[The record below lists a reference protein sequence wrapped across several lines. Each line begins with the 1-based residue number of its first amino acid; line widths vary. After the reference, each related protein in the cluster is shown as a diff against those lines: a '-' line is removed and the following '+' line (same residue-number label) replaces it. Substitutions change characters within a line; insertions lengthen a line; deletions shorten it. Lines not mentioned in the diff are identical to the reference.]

1 MNEQEIQNLW
11 DSFLSIWSIENVQ
24 KMTLEQYI
32 QVGSKDTFTYWLEHT
47 TRPIADIRG
56 GDASKFGIFHRRDQ
70 QDKENGRGRIYD
82 NEYCWFQKFGDTKE
96 QAFQTIKNNILNVI
110 NAITNNEFEK
120 IPNIP
125 VSEMFKW
132 KIAFL
137 YQNQKKPQ
145 IISIFS
151 KTMLDFLTEDKK
163 LNYVES
169 YQHLLR
175 NKGEQSILSYSDQ
188 LVNEYFEAN
197 PKQSFLTPSEADE
210 ILNIKYPDQYKSR
223 QKMTVVTNDMGR
235 EIALVLTGSKANFFI
250 ECDPENNTAFNF
262 RFCKKKDGSDAKYAE
277 NDTRHSNLNALSEH
291 LKYGNKAYRIEVET
305 ADDLEKL
312 CEWYELDAREML
324 AQNELVQVLKKNE
337 DVMNQPLNRILF
349 GAAGTGKTFTTA
361 NHALSI
367 IENKSLEELGK
378 ETREELK
385 KRFDGYK
392 EKGQIKF
399 VTFHQSFSYEDFV
412 EGIRA
417 ETVEDNDNRKNIE
430 YPVISGVF
438 KSLCDIAQSKVI
450 LESQKINFDSNV
462 NEIWKMS
469 LGRAGE
475 DEDIFDYCVKNHC
488 VLLGWGDDLDFAEA
502 TNRKQ
507 VEDIMDTNGY
517 EDYRKKYP
525 SASRF
530 VNDFKNKTKIG
541 DLVIISDGNQKFRAI
556 GEISGD
562 YELLLYSDDAPRYVQ
577 KKSVKWLKLFKPSL
591 NVEQLFNKVLSQQ
604 TIYNLANAIN
614 ITKLTHLLDI
624 HQKQESD
631 KKFVLII
638 DEINRGN
645 ISRIFGELITLIEE
659 SKRTGEKEELSV
671 TLPYSKQEFT
681 VPQNVYII
689 GTMNSSDR
697 SLTGLDIALRRR
709 FTFIEMP
716 PRPELLSGVKVQGVD
731 IEQLLAVINQRIE
744 VLLDRD
750 HCIGHA
756 NFMHL
761 KEQPTLN
768 NLSDIFKQKII
779 PQLQEY
785 FFDDWA
791 KINLVLN
798 GNGMLKS
805 KPIEKSAI
813 FPNVDSD
820 ELGYFEDKKAWVLV
834 PTSFDDIVSFTKII
848 QH

>member
-11 DSFLSIWSIENVQ
+11 DSFLSTWSIENVQ

-32 QVGSKDTFTYWLEHT
+32 QVGSKDTFTYWLEHA

-96 QAFQTIKNNILNVI
+96 QAFQTIKDNILNVI

-175 NKGEQSILSYSDQ
+175 KKGEQSILSYSDQ

-210 ILNIKYPDQYKSR
+210 ILNNKYPDQYESR

-235 EIALVLTGSKANFFI
+235 EIGLVLTGSKANFFI

-262 RFCKKKDGSDAKYAE
+262 KFCKKKDGSDAKYAE
-277 NDTRHSNLNALSEH
+277 SDTRHSNLNVLSKN
-291 LKYGNKAYRIEVET
+291 LKYGNKAYRIEIET
-305 ADDLEKL
+305 TDDLEKF
-312 CEWYELDAREML
+312 CEWYELDTHEMS

-337 DVMNQPLNRILF
+337 DVMNRPLNRILF
-349 GAAGTGKTFTTA
+349 GAAGTGKTYNTI

-367 IENKSLEELGK
+367 IEHKSLEKLEI
-378 ETREELK
+378 ESREELK
-385 KRFDGYK
+385 KSFDGYK

-417 ETVEDNDNRKNIE
+417 ESDEDGSLNYLVKDGIFKEISIDAQIEVATTKIEGIVPTEQSITNAIGKLIEKAKQTELVFYTKRNAEIKVTSNSSGTLFALNSKDSTIPLSIRHIQNYLKTQQENIVDNKAYEWAIA
-430 YPVISGVF
+430 
-438 KSLCDIAQSKVI
+438 KSLRSEVEYEKTNSDSK
-450 LESQKINFDSNV
+450 
-462 NEIWKMS
+462 
-469 LGRAGE
+469 
-475 DEDIFDYCVKNHC
+475 
-488 VLLGWGDDLDFAEA
+488 
-502 TNRKQ
+502 
-507 VEDIMDTNGY
+507 
-517 EDYRKKYP
+517 P
-525 SASRF
+525 
-530 VNDFKNKTKIG
+530 
-541 DLVIISDGNQKFRAI
+541 
-556 GEISGD
+556 
-562 YELLLYSDDAPRYVQ
+562 
-577 KKSVKWLKLFKPSL
+577 
-591 NVEQLFNKVLSQQ
+591 
-604 TIYNLANAIN
+604 
-614 ITKLTHLLDI
+614 
-624 HQKQESD
+624 
-631 KKFVLII
+631 FVLII

-645 ISRIFGELITLIEE
+645 ISRIFGELITLIED
-659 SKRTGEKEELSV
+659 SKRAGAEEELSV
-671 TLPYSKQEFT
+671 ILPYSKQEFT
-681 VPQNVYII
+681 VPHNVYII

-716 PRPELLSGVKVQGVD
+716 PQPELLEGVNVD
-731 IEQLLAVINQRIE
+731 GIDIKRLLTVINQRIE
-744 VLLDRD
+744 ALLDRD

-768 NLSDIFKQKII
+768 NLSVIFKQKII

-798 GNGMLKS
+798 GNGMLQS
-805 KPIEKSAI
+805 KPIEKSAL

-820 ELGYFEDKKAWVLV
+820 ELGYFEDKKAWELV

>member
-11 DSFLSIWSIENVQ
+11 DSFLSTWAIENVQ

-96 QAFQTIKNNILNVI
+96 QAFQTIKENILNVI

-120 IPNIP
+120 ILNIP

-137 YQNQKKPQ
+137 YQNKKKPL

-151 KTMLDFLTEDKK
+151 KTILDFLTEDKK
-163 LNYVES
+163 LNYVEA

-188 LVNEYFEAN
+188 LVNEYFDAN

-210 ILNIKYPDQYKSR
+210 ILNIKYPDQYISR
-223 QKMTVVTNDMGR
+223 QKMTVVTNSVGR
-235 EIALVLTGSKANFFI
+235 EIALVLTGSKANVFI
-250 ECDPENNTAFNF
+250 ECDPENNTTFNF
-262 RFCKKKDGSDAKYAE
+262 KFCKKKDGSEAKYAE

-291 LKYGNKAYRIEVET
+291 LKYGNKAYRIEIET
-305 ADDLEKL
+305 ADELENF
-312 CEWYELDAREML
+312 CEWYELDTYQSIDNSNSEENKEMS
-324 AQNELVQVLKKNE
+324 NKII
-337 DVMNQPLNRILF
+337 QPLNRILF
-349 GAAGTGKTFTTA
+349 GAAGTGKTFNTI

-367 IENKSLEELGK
+367 IENKSLEILQK
-378 ETREELK
+378 EEREDLK
-385 KRFDGYK
+385 NRFDEYK
-392 EKGQIKF
+392 NKGQIKF

-417 ETVEDNDNRKNIE
+417 ESDEDGNLTYLVKDGIFKEISIDAQIEIATIEIQENVPTEQSITNAIGRLIERAKQTELVFYTKRNAEIKVISNSSGTLFALNSKDSTIPLSIRHIQNYLKTQQENIVDNRAYEWAIA
-430 YPVISGVF
+430 
-438 KSLCDIAQSKVI
+438 KSLRP
-450 LESQKINFDSNV
+450 E
-462 NEIWKMS
+462 
-469 LGRAGE
+469 
-475 DEDIFDYCVKNHC
+475 
-488 VLLGWGDDLDFAEA
+488 
-502 TNRKQ
+502 
-507 VEDIMDTNGY
+507 VEYD
-517 EDYRKKYP
+517 
-525 SASRF
+525 
-530 VNDFKNKTKIG
+530 KTKL
-541 DLVIISDGNQKFRAI
+541 DS
-556 GEISGD
+556 
-562 YELLLYSDDAPRYVQ
+562 
-577 KKSVKWLKLFKPSL
+577 KP
-591 NVEQLFNKVLSQQ
+591 
-604 TIYNLANAIN
+604 Y
-614 ITKLTHLLDI
+614 
-624 HQKQESD
+624 
-631 KKFVLII
+631 VLII
-638 DEINRGN
+638 DEVNRGN
-645 ISRIFGELITLIEE
+645 ISRIFGELITLIED
-659 SKRTGEKEELSV
+659 SKRAGADEELSV

-681 VPQNVYII
+681 VPNNVYII

-716 PRPELLSGVKVQGVD
+716 PQPNLLKDVSVEGIN
-731 IEQLLAVINQRIE
+731 IERLLTVINQRIE
-744 VLLDRD
+744 ILLDRD
-750 HCIGHA
+750 HCLGHA
-756 NFMHL
+756 NFMSL
-761 KEQPTLN
+761 EQQPTLD
-768 NLSDIFKQKII
+768 NLSNIFKQKVI

-798 GNGMLKS
+798 GNGMLQSKS
-805 KPIEKSAI
+805 IEKSVI
-813 FPNVDSD
+813 FPNVDFE
-820 ELGYFEDKKAWVLV
+820 ELGYFEDKKAWELV
-834 PTSFDDIVSFTKII
+834 PTSFNKIESFAKII